1 MTKTNLKHNS
11 NNGDIVFLY
20 FSRSLLALGM
30 SLFMQGVVKH
40 LLTQGDVILVSYLAS
55 LQDQGIYALAS
66 NYGGLVAR
74 MVFQPIEESSR
85 NYFGKLLSTVD
96 GKPSKATIESGSRN
110 LHSLLRFYI
119 LLSIPAVA
127 VGPKIAPLLLN
138 LVAGSRWASTGAGE
152 VLAKYC
158 YYIPLLAV
166 NGILEAFISSIAT
179 ESELNRQSAW
189 MFAFSVGFAAAGY
202 VFLRIFD
209 MGAEGLVWANTIN
222 MALRILWSVSFISDY
237 LKRNEISFSMLAMMP
252 QPATIVVG
260 VGTATVLS
268 QMQANFIG
276 GIIDIIKSGV
286 VAGAFIALL

>member
-1 MTKTNLKHNS
+1 MIHNNS
-11 NNGDIVFLY
+11 NKGDVVLSY
-20 FSRSLLALGM
+20 FSRSLLALGT

-66 NYGGLVAR
+66 NYGGLIAR

-96 GKPSKATIESGSRN
+96 GKPSKAMIESGSRN

-119 LLSIPAVA
+119 LLSVCAVS
-127 VGPKIAPLLLN
+127 VGPTIAPLLLN

-166 NGILEAFISSIAT
+166 NGLTESFISSIAT

-202 VFLRIFD
+202 IFLRLFD
-209 MGAEGLVWANTIN
+209 MGAVGLLWANAIN
-222 MALRILWSVSFISDY
+222 MALRILWSSSFISAY
-237 LKRNEISFSMLAMMP
+237 LKRNKSHFSILAMMP

-260 VGTATVLS
+260 VSTAAVLS
-268 QMQANFIG
+268 QMQASFTG
-276 GIIDIIKSGV
+276 GAIDIIKSSV
-286 VAGAFIALL
+286 VAGGFIVLL